1 MAAKSLRRYLAD
13 AKKDDRYWIEH
24 TKLDFAVALERR
36 RRLSGLS
43 YAAMAKTIGTS
54 AAYITKI
61 FRGDANLTIESMVK
75 LARAAGG
82 QVNIR
87 IINERPAIDTW
98 LGAAL
103 RLEAGQQAPGPTSGT
118 VVHINNYR
126 GSAKG
131 PVAA

>member
-87 IINERPAIDTW
+87 IIDEFRASS
-98 LGAAL
+98 
-103 RLEAGQQAPGPTSGT
+103 R
-118 VVHINNYR
+118 
-126 GSAKG
+126 
-131 PVAA
+131 